1 MLILISYKVHIR
13 TRLSGIER
21 QCIVIWKKIHQEGV
35 NNPKCLGSNNRA
47 SKYMKQKKKKDYLIE
62 RNKQIDILLLNVLL

>member
-47 SKYMKQKKKKDYLIE
+47 LKIIKKKKKKDYLIE